1 MEFNGVVRHPDQ
13 ETPGAIHC
21 HFVKW
26 EGVRNF
32 SSCAVMGATAGP
44 PERGSQADFVPRVF
58 VLLLRR
64 AEEGAHSSD
73 PGSSGSRWT
82 RPSTYPCSISEI
94 HAIQSLV
101 SSGVHAEPWPYL
113 ECGQRVQIA
122 DHALQG
128 LEGILVGHKGNH
140 RIIVSV
146 TLLRRSVALEIHRSC
161 VIPIQPPCDVL
172 AGSVSEGA
180 RHEVSA

>member
-32 SSCAVMGATAGP
+32 SSCAVMGAPAGP

-82 RPSTYPCSISEI
+82 MPSTYPCSIFGDTR
-94 HAIQSLV
+94 HP
-101 SSGVHAEPWPYL
+101 EPGFL
-113 ECGQRVQIA
+113 
-122 DHALQG
+122 
-128 LEGILVGHKGNH
+128 
-140 RIIVSV
+140 
-146 TLLRRSVALEIHRSC
+146 
-161 VIPIQPPCDVL
+161 
-172 AGSVSEGA
+172 GSA
-180 RHEVSA
+180 C